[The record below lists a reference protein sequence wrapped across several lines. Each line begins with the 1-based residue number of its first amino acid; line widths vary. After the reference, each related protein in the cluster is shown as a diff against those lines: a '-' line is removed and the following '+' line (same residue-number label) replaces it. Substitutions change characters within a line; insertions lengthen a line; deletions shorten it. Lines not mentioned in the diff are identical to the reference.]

1 MATLHVRNVPDELHE
16 RIRSLA
22 SARRRSLSAQV
33 ITMLENSVREE
44 RHRPTFSEV
53 LERIRRRRLKHPP
66 KKGDPDSLSL
76 LREDR
81 AR

>member
-1 MATLHVRNVPDELHE
+1 MATLHVRSVPEELYE
-16 RIRSLA
+16 GIRSLA
-22 SARRRSLSAQV
+22 SEWKRSLSAQV
-33 ITMLENSVREE
+33 IMMLENSLREE
-44 RHRPTFSEV
+44 RRRPTFSEV

>member
-22 SARRRSLSAQV
+22 SERKRSLSAQV
-33 ITMLENSVREE
+33 LVMLDDALRRE
-44 RHRPTFSEV
+44 RHRATFTEIV
-53 LERIRRRRLKHPP
+53 EQMRRDRHEYP
-66 KKGDPDSLSL
+66 KGKGIPDSVEL